1 MKDYIVRAAAKD
13 GSVRA
18 FCAVT
23 TNLVNRAQK
32 IHSLYPVASAALGRL
47 LTASAMMGAMLKS
60 EDDLLTVQITGNGP
74 IGRVLA
80 TADCHSNVK
89 GYVGNPKVVLPKNDK
104 GKLDVGGAV
113 GTDGFLTVIRDFGL
127 KEPYVGK
134 VPLVSG
140 EIGDD
145 LTSYFAVSEQIPS
158 VVGLGVLVDVD
169 LSVKAAGGFIVQV
182 MPEATDETIT
192 RLEENVK
199 KITSVTKMLEDNMLP
214 EDILKCALDGIDFEI
229 TDKTDTKYYCN
240 CSRDRVEKALVSLG
254 KSELEDII
262 KKDKK
267 AEIMCHFCDKV
278 YNFDENDLKIL
289 LENAENNKKKNFKK
303 IEKKY

>member
-60 EDDLLTVQITGNGP
+60 EDDLLTIQITGNGP

-89 GYVGNPKVVLPKNDK
+89 GYVGNPKVDLPKNDK

-169 LSVKAAGGFIVQV
+169 ISIKAAGGFIVQV

-192 RLEENVK
+192 KLEENVK

-214 EDILKCALDGIDFEI
+214 EDILGCALDGIDFEI
-229 TDKTDTKYYCN
+229 TDNLDTKYFCN
-240 CSRDRVEKALVSLG
+240 CSRERVEKALVSVG
-254 KSELEDII
+254 ESELEDII

-289 LENAENNKKKNFKK
+289 LEKAKNGKS
-303 IEKKY
+303 

>member
-289 LENAENNKKKNFKK
+289 LENAENNKTKKF
-303 IEKKY
+303 

>member
-60 EDDLLTVQITGNGP
+60 EDDLLTIQITGNGP

-89 GYVGNPKVVLPKNDK
+89 GYVGNPKVDLPKNAK

-169 LSVKAAGGFIVQV
+169 ISIKAAGGFIVQV

-192 RLEENVK
+192 KLEENVK

-214 EDILKCALDGIDFEI
+214 EDILGCALDGIDFEI
-229 TDKTDTKYYCN
+229 TDNLDTKYFCN
-240 CSRDRVEKALVSLG
+240 CSRERVEKALISVG
-254 KSELEDII
+254 ESELEDII

-289 LENAENNKKKNFKK
+289 LEKAKNRKS
-303 IEKKY
+303 

>member
-60 EDDLLTVQITGNGP
+60 EDDLLTIQITGNGP

-89 GYVGNPKVVLPKNDK
+89 GYVGNPKVDLPKNDK

-169 LSVKAAGGFIVQV
+169 ISIKAAGGFIVQV

-192 RLEENVK
+192 KLEENVK

-214 EDILKCALDGIDFEI
+214 EDILGCALDGIDFGI
-229 TDKTDTKYYCN
+229 TDNLDTKYFCN
-240 CSRDRVEKALVSLG
+240 CSRERVEKALVSVG
-254 KSELEDII
+254 ESELEDII

-289 LENAENNKKKNFKK
+289 LEKAKNS
-303 IEKKY
+303 ES

>member
-1 MKDYIVRAAAKD
+1 MNDYIVRAAAKD

-60 EDDLLTVQITGNGP
+60 EDDLLTIQITGNGP

-89 GYVGNPKVVLPKNDK
+89 GYVGNPKVDLPKNDR

-169 LSVKAAGGFIVQV
+169 ISIKAAGGFIVQV

-192 RLEENVK
+192 KLEENVK
-199 KITSVTKMLEDNMLP
+199 KITSVTKMLEDNMRP
-214 EDILKCALDGIDFEI
+214 EDILGCALDGIDFEI
-229 TDKTDTKYYCN
+229 TDNLDTKYFCN
-240 CSRDRVEKALVSLG
+240 CSRERVEKALVSVG
-254 KSELEDII
+254 ESELEDII

-289 LENAENNKKKNFKK
+289 LEKAKNSKS
-303 IEKKY
+303 

>member
-60 EDDLLTVQITGNGP
+60 EDDLLTIQITGNGP

-89 GYVGNPKVVLPKNDK
+89 GYVGNPKVDLPKNDK

-169 LSVKAAGGFIVQV
+169 ISIKAAGGFIVQV

-192 RLEENVK
+192 KLEENVK
-199 KITSVTKMLEDNMLP
+199 KITSVTKMLEDNMRP
-214 EDILKCALDGIDFEI
+214 EDILGCALDGIDFEI
-229 TDKTDTKYYCN
+229 TDNLDTKYFCN
-240 CSRDRVEKALVSLG
+240 CSRERVEKALVSVG
-254 KSELEDII
+254 ESELEDII

-289 LENAENNKKKNFKK
+289 LEKAKNSKS
-303 IEKKY
+303 